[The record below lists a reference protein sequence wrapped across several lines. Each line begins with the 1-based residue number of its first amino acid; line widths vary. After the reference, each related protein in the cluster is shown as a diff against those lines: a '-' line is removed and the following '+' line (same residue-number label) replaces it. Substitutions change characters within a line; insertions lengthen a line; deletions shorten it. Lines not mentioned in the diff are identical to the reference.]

1 MDSFSGSGI
10 APEALEQAVSAIY
23 RRHLLLA
30 DVPVEDDLFTLGAD
44 SLMAA
49 GIVLDLERTF
59 GLRLPQEVFIETQSV
74 RRVSA
79 WLAAQDVAAEGR
91 S

>member
-1 MDSFSGSGI
+1 MSGNRL
-10 APEALEQAVSAIY
+10 APQALEDAVSAIY

-30 DVPVEDDLFTLGAD
+30 EAPVEDDLFTLCAD

-59 GLRLPQEVFIETQSV
+59 GVQVPQEVFIETQTI
-74 RRVSA
+74 RRVAA
-79 WLAAQDVAAEGR
+79 WLAGQGVGAEPQR
-91 S
+91 